1 MQRSCWF
8 KVQSLRFKKKQ
19 AAGEIKVMQITQ
31 IKQIKAA
38 ELLVQ
43 SSKALT
49 RVQSSRMST
58 EGSGTAGSR
67 FKCANARSRFKEKQ
81 AADYKN
87 FTQISQNSQIRQ
99 LLNLELGTLNL
110 ELAAPLPYLWAAF
123 KP

>member
-8 KVQSLRFKKKQ
+8 KVQSLRFKEKQ

-49 RVQSSRMST
+49 RVQSSK
-58 EGSGTAGSR
+58 
-67 FKCANARSRFKEKQ
+67 FKV
-81 AADYKN
+81 
-87 FTQISQNSQIRQ
+87 
-99 LLNLELGTLNL
+99 
-110 ELAAPLPYLWAAF
+110 LPTAF